1 MLKNSRKVNNNKD
14 KSKKRW
20 NPNASGEVLYSRA
33 ELAKQMQKVSPEYD
47 WLEFDDMLST
57 LEKTVKKLLLED
69 KIVYIRNLCSF
80 YMTLQAPR
88 QLNLH
93 GQKRILPSRKV
104 PKVRLSRGF
113 KVDMRERLSNNPLIE
128 GLKNATFEEK
138 QE

>member
-1 MLKNSRKVNNNKD
+1 MLKNSPRINNNKD

-20 NPNASGEVLYSRA
+20 NPNACGEVLYSR
-33 ELAKQMQKVSPEYD
+33 EQLAKEMQKVSPEYD

-93 GQKRILPSRKV
+93 GQKKILPSRKV
-104 PKVRLSRGF
+104 AKVRLSRGF
-113 KVDMRERLSNNPLIE
+113 KVEMREKLNNNPLVE
-128 GLKNATFEEK
+128 SFKNAEFNK
-138 QE
+138 N